1 MLAWGSILLNLYKRR
16 QNTFKQVCSR
26 YRCVLAFDN
35 QEGEECRKKK
45 ICHVLQTDLFNLLAA
60 PIVYLHLA
68 AVVYIQIGIYKP
80 RKSMP
85 DFCFIC
91 QVEQH
96 FQMNKSSEQLYHA
109 ILPRNNVNGFFCLG
123 WSDEAWWTL
132 FIGCTDS
139 VSRSRLCELWGK
151 KDVWLL
157 GVSG

>member
-26 YRCVLAFDN
+26 YRCALAFDN
-35 QEGEECRKKK
+35 QEGEECQKKK

-60 PIVYLHLA
+60 LIVYLHLA

-80 RKSMP
+80 WKSMP

-109 ILPRNNVNGFFCLG
+109 ILPRNNVNVSFCLG

-132 FIGCTDS
+132 FIGYMDS

-157 GVSG
+157 WDSG